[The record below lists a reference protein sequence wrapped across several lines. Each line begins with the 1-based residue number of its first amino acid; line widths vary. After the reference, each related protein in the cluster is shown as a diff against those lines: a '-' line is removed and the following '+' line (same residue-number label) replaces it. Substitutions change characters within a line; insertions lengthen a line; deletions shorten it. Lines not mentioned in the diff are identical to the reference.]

1 MKSRCRSKSKS
12 YDSLRKFFTR
22 QQIENPGA
30 LTMLFYE
37 KFVEAQRPTV
47 YQKITA
53 DDLKSK
59 NLIPS
64 KTCVDFSSWRREMIV
79 RGILICMATQKELTD
94 AIPNFKAG
102 EFRFGPSIKKYIEA
116 ALVEKSSIFERIDSK
131 ATREELE
138 VLAAKQM
145 TDRLELAATKEKVA
159 DLELKVEDLS
169 DAIETLLLHAMPP
182 DTPIR
187 RAIVRAHRFE
197 KEVCIDLLKKNLE
210 TKN

>member
-1 MKSRCRSKSKS
+1 
-12 YDSLRKFFTR
+12 
-22 QQIENPGA
+22 
-30 LTMLFYE
+30 MLFYE

-64 KTCVDFSSWRREMIV
+64 KTCVDFSAWRREMIV
-79 RGILICMATQKELTD
+79 RGILICMATQKELAD